1 MSAKSTQ
8 KEIEDANTAAKGTDL
23 FSGVTGN
30 PKFSNSEQVTI
41 DKAEVT
47 QTIKSDNQDITS
59 QPGVTPPRK
68 RKDGADEGEIV
79 TAPITMRAN
88 IGQPI
93 MPAPVVTKV
102 TPTAQTTKKED

>member
-1 MSAKSTQ
+1 MSAKSTAA
-8 KEIEDANTAAKGTDL
+8 EIQTANTEAGKV

-47 QTIKSDNQDITS
+47 QTIKSDNQEITS

-68 RKDGADEGEIV
+68 RNDGGTEGEIV

-88 IGQPI
+88 IGRPV
-93 MPAPVVTKV
+93 MPAPTSTA
-102 TPTAQTTKKED
+102 TPAATTKKED